1 MQGEPDR
8 YVIISSSVKEW
19 IKLPGKLDI
28 HVDVVDDALEK
39 TAQLIQQK
47 QENLFILYFLPPK
60 DIQLLDDFFY
70 RYDRED
76 IGYLIVII
84 SKNGNNQYPT
94 CDCSSVFMIY
104 SSVITELEF
113 HFLVDKAFADLKE
126 AVHRK
131 AKQREHMITL
141 LDTWDDL
148 QALIYIGR
156 SLALEKD
163 QDKLLRTILYLS
175 KKITGADAGSIFIVE
190 ENEEGSKSLRF
201 KYSHTFSKKLDYEEF
216 SLSYDT
222 SSIAGYAAVTGL
234 VLNINDVYILDKKTP
249 FSFNRSFDLSH
260 NYRTKS
266 MLVVPMRNHLNQ
278 IIGVIQLINCKKS
291 RDDYFGDE
299 AYEVVLGTRN
309 DFENMV
315 VSFDSRY
322 ESLMESVAGQA
333 AIALENS
340 RMIRQIENQF
350 EEFVKASVTA
360 IESRDPATSGHSFRV
375 AEMCVNVAKA
385 INRQTEGVF
394 SNIHLSG
401 TQISELR
408 FAALLHDFGKVYIDP
423 NIFLKAK
430 KLYPKDFA
438 CLMLRLSF
446 LYRSLQL
453 KYAEQAKIL
462 NGDTKEDKK
471 KQEKKLLDLDTVIQL
486 IIEMNE
492 PGVSTEDPEKM
503 LDKIRA
509 KKKVF
514 KCIDLKGQV
523 IPLLTEDE
531 IRNLRIKKGSL
542 NDEERGIIESHVEHT
557 YNFVSKIPWPRELSD
572 IPEIARK
579 HHEKLDGSGYPA
591 GCKGKESIP
600 IQARLMVIADIFD
613 ALSAPDRPYKKALAL
628 DNVFEMLRDECAQGK
643 LDADLVE
650 LFLRERLYTLRE
662 TKILT

>member
-8 YVIISSSVKEW
+8 YVIVSSSVKEL
-19 IKLPGKLDI
+19 IKLPGKFDI
-28 HVDVVDDALEK
+28 HVDVVDDVLDETAKLIREK
-39 TAQLIQQK
+39 QK
-47 QENLFILYFLPPK
+47 NLFILYFLPPK

-70 RYDRED
+70 KSNQED
-76 IGYLIVII
+76 IDYLTVVITN
-84 SKNGNNQYPT
+84 NGNNQYPP
-94 CDCSSVFMIY
+94 CDSSSIFMIY

-113 HFLVDKAFADLKE
+113 HFLVDKVFTDLKE
-126 AVHRK
+126 AVHRR
-131 AKQREHMITL
+131 AKQREHMVTL

-156 SLALEKD
+156 SLTLEKD
-163 QDKLLRTILYLS
+163 QDKLLKTILYLS

-190 ENEEGSKSLRF
+190 EDEEARKSLRF

-216 SLSYDT
+216 ILSYDT

-234 VLNINDVYILDKKTP
+234 VLNIDDVYLLDKKSP

-260 NYRTKS
+260 HYRTKS

-299 AYEVVLGTRN
+299 AYEVVLGTRD

-315 VSFDSRY
+315 VGFDSRY

-340 RMIRQIENQF
+340 RMIKQIENQF

-385 INRQTEGVF
+385 INRQTGGVF
-394 SNIHLSG
+394 SNMRLSD

-430 KLYPKDFA
+430 KLYPKDFT
-438 CLMLRLSF
+438 CLMMRLSF
-446 LYRSLQL
+446 VYRSLQW

-462 NGDTKEDKK
+462 NGDTKEGQK
-471 KQEKKLLDLDTVIQL
+471 KQENTLHDLETVIQL
-486 IIEMNE
+486 ITEMNE
-492 PGVSTEDPEKM
+492 PGVSIEDPEKM
-503 LDKIRA
+503 LNKIRA
-509 KKKVF
+509 KKKAF
-514 KCIDLKGQV
+514 KCIGLQGQV
-523 IPLLTEDE
+523 IPLLTENE

-542 NDEERGIIESHVEHT
+542 NDEERKIIESHVEHT
-557 YNFVSKIPWPRELSD
+557 YDFVSKIPWPRELSD

-628 DNVFEMLRDECAQGK
+628 DDVFEILQDECAQGK
-643 LDADLVE
+643 LDSDLVE
-650 LFLRERLYTLRE
+650 LFIRERLYTLRG
-662 TKILT
+662 TNLLT